1 MSVYI
6 NDKAEYLK
14 PCIESMLNQTAK
26 PDQFV
31 IVEDGKLASDCG
43 KIIEDYKNGNPELF
57 EVVKL
62 EKNEGLAN
70 ALNEGMKRCRNELV
84 ARMDADDVS
93 LPTRCEK
100 ELKMFEKYPELAV
113 CGCNID
119 EFSGDF
125 TKQIYRELYRVNM
138 MILSNSLEEDNHSII
153 RL

>member
-62 EKNEGLAN
+62 
-70 ALNEGMKRCRNELV
+70 
-84 ARMDADDVS
+84 
-93 LPTRCEK
+93 
-100 ELKMFEKYPELAV
+100 
-113 CGCNID
+113 
-119 EFSGDF
+119 
-125 TKQIYRELYRVNM
+125 
-138 MILSNSLEEDNHSII
+138 
-153 RL
+153 